1 MSGEG
6 PGVRGPWTV
15 VHTDFHRGW
24 GGQINR
30 VLGVCRELSA
40 RGHRVILAVPGEG
53 RPARQARE
61 AGIEVFGE
69 VRFRP
74 AGRVLDLLHDVRA
87 LARLFRE
94 VRPDVVHS
102 HGSQDT
108 WAVAI
113 AHRFLPGTPPFVHLL
128 TRHNTK
134 RVRDSLANRWL
145 YRRGLDGLAVV
156 AREVLDRYRPL
167 VERGALD
174 PVAVPVLPS
183 ALRPDL
189 RLDPPPDRGAL
200 RRRLG
205 LPPEDRLVGTAAR
218 LVPDKGQR
226 YLLEAA
232 TRLLAGPF
240 PRLHV
245 ALAGD
250 GEDREILASTARA
263 LGIGERVHF
272 LGFVEDVAEF
282 LAGLDV
288 AVLPAVGCDAS
299 SGMIKEALVLGV
311 PVVAT
316 EIGAARELLG
326 NGSWGRV
333 VPPGNA
339 EALAAALAEVLAD
352 LPAARA
358 RAAEGGRVTRETYTV
373 PRLVDGLEEFYAARL
388 AARRPDQQT

>member
-1 MSGEG
+1 MA
-6 PGVRGPWTV
+6 GPWTI

-30 VLGVCRELSA
+30 VLGVCRELAA

-61 AGIEVFGE
+61 AGLEVFGE
-69 VRFRP
+69 VRFRA
-74 AGRVLDLLHDVRA
+74 AGRVLDLLHDIRA
-87 LARLFRE
+87 LARLFRD

-113 AHRFLPGTPPFVHLL
+113 AHRFLPGMPPFVHVL

-134 RVRDSLANRWL
+134 RVRDSAANRWL

-167 VERGALD
+167 AERGALD
-174 PVAVPVLPS
+174 LADVPVIPS

-189 RLDPPPDRGAL
+189 RLDPPPDRDAL

-205 LPPEDRLVGTAAR
+205 LAAEDVLVGTAAR

-226 YLLEAA
+226 YLLDAAA
-232 TRLLAGPF
+232 TLVAGPH
-240 PRLHV
+240 PGLHV

-250 GEDREILASTARA
+250 GDDRDLLEATARE
-263 LGIGERVHF
+263 LGIAERVHF
-272 LGFVEDVAEF
+272 LGFVEDVAGF

-288 AVLPAVGCDAS
+288 AVLPSVGCDAS
-299 SGMIKEALVLGV
+299 SGMIKEALALGV

-316 EIGAARELLG
+316 EVGAARELLG
-326 NGSWGRV
+326 DGAWGRI
-333 VPPGNA
+333 VPPGD
-339 EALAAALAEVLAD
+339 AAALAHALAELLAD
-352 LPAARA
+352 LPTARA

-373 PRLVDGLEEFYAARL
+373 PRLVDRLEEFYAARL
-388 AARRPDQQT
+388 AAFRATPQT